1 MIIDYM
7 DKYYSVGHLDQDGR
21 CCWGHIL
28 GDAQGVPG
36 VQRPVHEDDIGHGNV
51 TAAVL
56 RHREVHAPLQEDG
69 GELGPEHVRA
79 HLHEEGEGEG
89 VSEGV
94 TWSRVSCLTS

>member
-1 MIIDYM
+1 MPWKYKSDII
-7 DKYYSVGHLDQDGR
+7 KFISTTQLATLISI
-21 CCWGHIL
+21 GHIL
-28 GDAQGVPG
+28 GDAQSVPG
-36 VQRPVHEDDIGHGNV
+36 VQRPVHEDDIGHGDV

-56 RHREVHAPLQEDG
+56 RHREVHTPLQEAG

-94 TWSRVSCLTS
+94 T